1 MALSSLMERWHPA
14 SAAIFQ
20 WALLLLFPILENGD
34 CETIVRTYVR
44 TYVLIPIYW
53 GGPCFSQFPPHHATK
68 TTSNNGDSLTRHTAL
83 LCLCYW
89 HTFSAHKPLPAPSS
103 SKPCPSIQPTL
114 STRPQQ
120 RPRKRCRVES
130 ESAVSKGRER
140 NNPIHQ
146 LTESLA
152 ATGKLMFSMS
162 S

>member
-1 MALSSLMERWHPA
+1 MERWHPA